1 MLNDSTPANGK
12 FQSCGSKCSRHELT
26 LTSDVDQT
34 VWLTAHTWHERC
46 MSYECDRNSPN
57 GANHA
62 VKLGDEYW
70 ERRFWNLNGD
80 LQFDP
85 FVMRAGESIDIV
97 AEWNWSDRNV
107 VAKDW
112 SIVAWGETGNL
123 SVTHNKGTKS

>member
-1 MLNDSTPANGK
+1 
-12 FQSCGSKCSRHELT
+12 
-26 LTSDVDQT
+26 
-34 VWLTAHTWHERC
+34 

-112 SIVAWGETGNL
+112 SIVAWGESGDL